1 MIRRFIDGIPVQ
13 NIARWVVNIT
23 RELDNMECGFS
34 TNVLQ
39 EIAPIRNAIKNKST
53 FELVVIIVP
62 LCSTSYYVQSNGRMP
77 WTDPG
82 VHKLIAKLSPA
93 QCHLSFSFAGLRLA
107 LFPLNP
113 SPTPPLPATHE
124 SILRVNSLLV
134 EIQYGP
140 TVCS

>member
-1 MIRRFIDGIPVQ
+1 M
-13 NIARWVVNIT
+13 
-23 RELDNMECGFS
+23 GFLS
-34 TNVLQ
+34 RILQ
-39 EIAPIRNAIKNKST
+39 GGLSISPGNWKTWNAPIRNAIKNKST

-113 SPTPPLPATHE
+113 SPTP
-124 SILRVNSLLV
+124 RFDQ
-134 EIQYGP
+134 EIMYG
-140 TVCS
+140 V